1 MVKVQILRQAL
12 FLTVMLSFSLL
23 KSAKAQ
29 DSTLYKEDFSK
40 AAQGALPAGWK
51 TNGTGKVVKID
62 GVDGNWFQ
70 LKTGDSYK
78 FSKILL
84 FPARFTMEFDIV
96 AQADPVTTLDPV
108 VFGFSG
114 NNSVTGYIQD
124 AYNDGNIWTVSLLY
138 FNNKEVNIA
147 SSSTKV
153 DSDTDFDLTSFSNR
167 PMHVVINADGNHV
180 IVSLDG
186 TKVTDTNLFKDNRAK
201 FFFISAP
208 LRESSKGTVAIGNIV
223 VRKKA

>member
-1 MVKVQILRQAL
+1 
-12 FLTVMLSFSLL
+12 MLSVSLL

-40 AAQGALPAGWK
+40 AAEGTMPAGWK

-78 FSKILL
+78 FSKIML

-96 AQADPVTTLDPV
+96 AQADPVSTLDPV
-108 VFGFSG
+108 AFGFSG
-114 NNSVTGYIQD
+114 NNSVTGFIQD
-124 AYNDGNIWTVSLLY
+124 AYNDGNIWAVSLRY
-138 FNNKEVNIA
+138 YNRKEVNIA
-147 SSSTKV
+147 SSSTTPH
-153 DSDTDFDLTSFSNR
+153 SDPSFDLTTLSKR
-167 PMHVVINADGNHV
+167 PTHIVINPNRHHV
-180 IVSLDG
+180 IVTLDG
-186 TKVTDTNLFKDNRAK
+186 TKVTDTDLFRDNRAK

-208 LRESSKGTVAIGNIV
+208 LRESTKGAVAIGNIV
-223 VRKKA
+223 VKKKA